1 MVSWLLLITIGL
13 PWIGAICIWR
23 IGDRHPRS
31 LHILAAIIAVLTGL
45 AALGMLPFAS
55 SAAAVQI
62 PLGGILGDFSLVPD
76 GLGILIAVIATVV
89 GSLAVIFSSNY
100 MHVEHEEEQLA
111 RYYALILFFIGAM
124 AGLGL
129 SGNLLFTFIFWEIT
143 AFCSYALISFH
154 NDDPKAVAGG
164 IKALIMTQL
173 GGVGLLA
180 GALLIYAYL
189 GDYQIS
195 TFLAKA
201 HSLPAGILALMA
213 FGFLAAAAAKSAQV
227 PLHSWLPDAME
238 APTPVT
244 ALIHAATMVNAGV
257 YLLARF
263 YPAFEGV
270 PGWRTAVIVVG
281 LFSALLAG
289 IMAMAADDIKRV
301 LAYSTISQLG
311 FMVYAVGTG
320 SIFASQLH
328 LLSHAIFKALLFL
341 GAGAIITAVGTRDL
355 GSMGG
360 LGRKMPF
367 VRAVFI
373 IGSLGLV
380 GLPLANG
387 FFSKDLIL
395 EGGLANAPLWTYIVM
410 LICVGIT
417 ALYSLRLVW
426 MVFQGDPRGSKP
438 THDGLPAMRF
448 SLALLAFG
456 TLTTW
461 LLAGGLNRMLA
472 GTLTFH
478 HIEIE
483 GTLEMARK
491 VFLAPPTWI
500 TLGVIT
506 LGFGSWIAHDVLVK
520 CTRAIKPAVT
530 SGLGFEW
537 VNQQVVNLVRRTASL
552 LQRTQTGQLNWN
564 IAGILAGLVLI
575 LLILVGGAV

>member
-1 MVSWLLLITIGL
+1 MVSWLLLVTIGL
-13 PWIGAICIWR
+13 PWLGAACIWLV
-23 IGDRHPRS
+23 GDHHPRS
-31 LHILAAIIAVLTGL
+31 LHILASIFAVVSGL
-45 AALGMLPFAS
+45 SALGMLPLAS
-55 SAAAVQI
+55 KAVAVRI
-62 PLGGILGDFSLVPD
+62 PLGGILGDFTLVPD
-76 GLGILIAVIATVV
+76 GLGVLIAVIATVV
-89 GSLAVIFSSNY
+89 GSLAVIFSINY
-100 MHVEHEEEQLA
+100 MQHEEEQLA

-195 TFLAKA
+195 TFLAGA
-201 HSLPAGILALMA
+201 HTLPANILSLMA
-213 FGFLAAAAAKSAQV
+213 FGFLVAAAAKSAQV

-263 YPAFEGV
+263 YPAFKNV
-270 PGWRTAVIVVG
+270 PGWCSTVTVVG
-281 LFSALLAG
+281 LLSALLAG
-289 IMAMAADDIKRV
+289 IMALAANDIKRV

-341 GAGAIITAVGTRDL
+341 GAGAIITAVGTRDM
-355 GSMGG
+355 GAMGG
-360 LGRKMPF
+360 LGKKMPF

-395 EGGLANAPLWTYIVM
+395 EGGLANGPLWAYIVM

-426 MVFQGDPRGSKP
+426 LVFFGDPRGSQP
-438 THDGLPAMRF
+438 THDGLPAMRV

-461 LLAGGLNRMLA
+461 LLAGGLSNMLA
-472 GTLTFH
+472 DTLPFH
-478 HIEIE
+478 QIETMS
-483 GTLEMARK
+483 TLGMVRK
-491 VFLAPPTWI
+491 IFLAPPTWMA
-500 TLGVIT
+500 LGVIV
-506 LGFGSWIAHDVLVK
+506 LGFGLWIARPVLVK
-520 CTRAIKPAVT
+520 WTRALKPVVA

-537 VNQQVVNLVRRTASL
+537 VNQQIVNLTRRTASA
-552 LQRTQTGQLNWN
+552 LQLTQTGQLSWN
-564 IAGILAGLVLI
+564 IAGILVGLVII
-575 LLILVGGAV
+575 LLILVRGA

>member
-1 MVSWLLLITIGL
+1 MLSGLLLVTIGF
-13 PWIGAICIWR
+13 PWLGAFCIWLV
-23 IGDRHPRS
+23 GNRHPRS
-31 LHILAAIIAVLTGL
+31 LHILATIFAVIPGL
-45 AALGMLPFAS
+45 AAIGMLPLAS
-55 SAAAVQI
+55 SAVAVRI
-62 PLGGILGDFSLVPD
+62 PIGGILGEFTLVPD

-89 GSLAVIFSSNY
+89 GSLAVIFSINY
-100 MHVEHEEEQLA
+100 MQHHEESLA

-129 SGNLLFTFIFWEIT
+129 SGSLLFAFIFWEIT

-195 TFLAKA
+195 TYLAQA
-201 HSLPAGILALMA
+201 HTLPAGILSLMA
-213 FGFLAAAAAKSAQV
+213 FGFLLAAAAKSAQV

-270 PGWRTAVIVVG
+270 PGWRTTVTVVG
-281 LFSALLAG
+281 LLSALLAG
-289 IMAMAADDIKRV
+289 LMALAANDIKRV
-301 LAYSTISQLG
+301 LAYSTVSQLG

-320 SIFASQLH
+320 SIFASQFH

-341 GAGAIITAVGTRDL
+341 GAGAIITAVGTRDML
-355 GSMGG
+355 SMGG
-360 LGRKMPF
+360 LGKKMPF

-395 EGGLANAPLWTYIVM
+395 EGGLANGPLWAYIVM

-426 MVFQGDPRGSKP
+426 MIFYGSPRGTEP
-438 THDGLPAMRF
+438 DHDGLPAMRV

-461 LLAGGLNRMLA
+461 LLAGGLSGMLA
-472 GTLTFH
+472 GSLPFHQIETL
-478 HIEIE
+478 
-483 GTLEMARK
+483 GTLEMVGK
-491 VFLAPPTWI
+491 IFLAPPTWLA
-500 TLGVIT
+500 LGMIV
-506 LGFGSWIAHDVLVK
+506 LGFGVWVARPALAK
-520 CTRAIKPAVT
+520 WTQALKPIVA

-537 VNQQVVNLVRRTASL
+537 INQRIVDLIKRTASQ

-575 LLILVGGAV
+575 LLILVRGAR

>member
-1 MVSWLLLITIGL
+1 MLIGLLWITIVL
-13 PWIGAICIWR
+13 PWLGAACIWLV
-23 IGDRHPRS
+23 GDRHPRS
-31 LHILAAIIAVLTGL
+31 LHTLAVIFAVTPGL
-45 AALGMLPFAS
+45 AALGMLPLAS
-55 SAAAVQI
+55 SSVAIRI
-62 PLGGILGDFSLVPD
+62 PFGGIFGDFTLVPD
-76 GLGILIAVIATVV
+76 GLGVLIAVIATLV
-89 GSLAVIFSSNY
+89 GSLAVIFSINY
-100 MHVEHEEEQLA
+100 MRNHEQQLA

-143 AFCSYALISFH
+143 AFCSYALISFF
-154 NDDPKAVAGG
+154 NDDPKAVTGG

-189 GDYQIS
+189 GNSQIS
-195 TFLAKA
+195 NFLAQA
-201 HSLPAGILALMA
+201 HTLPATILSLMA
-213 FGFLAAAAAKSAQV
+213 FGFLVAAAAKSAQV
-227 PLHSWLPDAME
+227 PMHSWLPDAME

-263 YPAFEGV
+263 YPAFQGV
-270 PGWRTAVIVVG
+270 PGWCTAVIVVG
-281 LFSALLAG
+281 LLSALLAG
-289 IMAMAADDIKRV
+289 LMALAADDIKRV
-301 LAYSTISQLG
+301 LAYSTVSQLG

-341 GAGAIITAVGTRDL
+341 GAGAVITAVGTRDL
-355 GSMGG
+355 HSMGG
-360 LGRKMPF
+360 LGKKMPF

-373 IGSLGLV
+373 IGTLGLV

-395 EGGLANAPLWTYIVM
+395 EGGLANGPLWAYIVM

-426 MVFQGDPRGSKP
+426 MVFYGSP
-438 THDGLPAMRF
+438 HGSEPAHDGLPAMRV
-448 SLALLAFG
+448 SLAVLAIG

-461 LLAGGLNRMLA
+461 LLAGPLNRMLA
-472 GTLTFH
+472 ATLPFH
-478 HIEIE
+478 QIEPVT
-483 GTLEMARK
+483 TLGMVAK
-491 VFLAPPTWI
+491 IFLAAPTWI
-500 TLGVIT
+500 VLGMIAV
-506 LGFGSWIAHDVLVK
+506 GFGLWIKRATFVK
-520 CTRAIKPAVT
+520 LTRKLKPAIA

-537 VNQQVVNLVRRTASL
+537 LNQQVVNLTTRAASI
-552 LQRTQTGQLNWN
+552 LQLSQTGQLNWN
-564 IAGILAGLVLI
+564 MAGILGGLLLI
-575 LLILVGGAV
+575 LLVLARGAR

>member
-1 MVSWLLLITIGL
+1 MVSWLLLITIFL
-13 PWIGAICIWR
+13 PWIGAFCIWR
-23 IGDRHPRS
+23 AGDRRPRS
-31 LHILAAIIAVLTGL
+31 LHILATIFAVISGL

-55 SAAAVQI
+55 STAAIRI
-62 PLGGILGDFSLVPD
+62 PIGGILGDFTLVPD
-76 GLGILIAVIATVV
+76 GLGVLIAAIATVV
-89 GSLAVIFSSNY
+89 GSLAVIFSIDY
-100 MHVEHEEEQLA
+100 MKHEEKQLA

-129 SGNLLFTFIFWEIT
+129 SGSLLFTFIFWEIT

-154 NDDPKAVAGG
+154 NDDPKAVTGG
-164 IKALIMTQL
+164 IKALIITQL

-180 GALLIYAYL
+180 GALLIFAYL

-195 TFLAKA
+195 TFLAQS
-201 HSLPAGILALMA
+201 HTLPAGILSLMA
-213 FGFLAAAAAKSAQV
+213 FGFLVAAAAKSAQV

-270 PGWRTAVIVVG
+270 PGWRTTVTVVG
-281 LFSALLAG
+281 LLSALLAG
-289 IMAMAADDIKRV
+289 IMALAADDIKRV
-301 LAYSTISQLG
+301 LAYSTVSQLG

-328 LLSHAIFKALLFL
+328 LLSHAVFKALLFL
-341 GAGAIITAVGTRDL
+341 GAGAIITAMGTRDL
-355 GSMGG
+355 HKMGG
-360 LGRKMPF
+360 LGKKMPF

-395 EGGLANAPLWTYIVM
+395 EGGLANGPLWTYIAM

-426 MVFQGDPRGSKP
+426 LVFFGVSRGTEP
-438 THDGLPAMRF
+438 AHDGLPAMRV
-448 SLALLAFG
+448 SLALLSFG

-461 LLAGGLNRMLA
+461 LLAGGLSRMLA
-472 GTLTFH
+472 GSLPFQT
-478 HIEIE
+478 IETE
-483 GTLEMARK
+483 GTLEMVRK
-491 VFLAPPTWI
+491 IFLAPPTWMA
-500 TLGVIT
+500 LGMIA
-506 LGFGSWIAHDVLVK
+506 LGFGLWIAHGALAK
-520 CTRAIKPAVT
+520 SSQALKPPAV

-537 VNQQVVNLVRRTASL
+537 VNQQIVNLTKRTASL

-575 LLILVGGAV
+575 LLILVQGA

>member
-1 MVSWLLLITIGL
+1 MVSWLLLITIFL
-13 PWIGAICIWR
+13 PWIGAFCIWR
-23 IGDRHPRS
+23 AGDRRPRS
-31 LHILAAIIAVLTGL
+31 LHILATIFAVISGL

-55 SAAAVQI
+55 STAAIRI
-62 PLGGILGDFSLVPD
+62 PIGGILGDFTLVPD
-76 GLGILIAVIATVV
+76 GLGVLIAAIATVV
-89 GSLAVIFSSNY
+89 GSLAVIFSIDY
-100 MHVEHEEEQLA
+100 MKHEEKQLA

-129 SGNLLFTFIFWEIT
+129 SGSLLFTFIFWEIT

-154 NDDPKAVAGG
+154 NDDPKAVTGG
-164 IKALIMTQL
+164 IKALIITQL

-180 GALLIYAYL
+180 GALLIFAYL

-195 TFLAKA
+195 TFLAQS
-201 HSLPAGILALMA
+201 HTLPAGILSLMA
-213 FGFLAAAAAKSAQV
+213 FGFLVAAAAKSAQV

-270 PGWRTAVIVVG
+270 PGWRTTVTVVG
-281 LFSALLAG
+281 LLSALLAG
-289 IMAMAADDIKRV
+289 IMALAADDIKRV
-301 LAYSTISQLG
+301 LAYSTVSQLG

-328 LLSHAIFKALLFL
+328 LLSHAVFKALLFL
-341 GAGAIITAVGTRDL
+341 GAGAIITAMGTRDL
-355 GSMGG
+355 HKMGG
-360 LGRKMPF
+360 LGKKMPF

-395 EGGLANAPLWTYIVM
+395 EGGLANGPLWTYIAM

-426 MVFQGDPRGSKP
+426 LVFFGVSRGTEP
-438 THDGLPAMRF
+438 AHDGLPAMRV
-448 SLALLAFG
+448 SLALLSFG

-461 LLAGGLNRMLA
+461 LLAGGLSRMLA
-472 GTLTFH
+472 GSLPFQT
-478 HIEIE
+478 IETE
-483 GTLEMARK
+483 GTLEMVRK
-491 VFLAPPTWI
+491 IFLAPPTWMA
-500 TLGVIT
+500 LGMIA
-506 LGFGSWIAHDVLVK
+506 LGFGLWIARGALAK
-520 CTRAIKPAVT
+520 SSQALKPPVV

-537 VNQQVVNLVRRTASL
+537 VNQQIVNLTKRTASL

-575 LLILVGGAV
+575 LLILVQGA

>member
-1 MVSWLLLITIGL
+1 MVSWLLLLTIGL
-13 PWIGAICIWR
+13 PWIGAVCVWR
-23 IGDRHPRS
+23 LGDRHPRRV
-31 LHILAAIIAVLTGL
+31 HTLATIFAVTSGL

-55 SAAAVQI
+55 SEAAVRI
-62 PLGGILGDFSLVPD
+62 PLGGILGDFTLVPD
-76 GLGILIAVIATVV
+76 GLGILISVIATVV
-89 GSLAVIFSSNY
+89 GSLAVIFSINY
-100 MHVEHEEEQLA
+100 MHVEHEEKQLA

-129 SGNLLFTFIFWEIT
+129 SGSLLFTFIFWEIT

-189 GDYQIS
+189 GDYQIN
-195 TFLAKA
+195 TFLAQA
-201 HSLPAGILALMA
+201 HTLPAGVLSLMA
-213 FGFLAAAAAKSAQV
+213 FGFLVAAAAKSAQV

-263 YPAFEGV
+263 YPAFAGV
-270 PGWRTAVIVVG
+270 PGWCITVTVVG
-281 LFSALLAG
+281 LLSALLAG
-289 IMAMAADDIKRV
+289 IMALAADDIKRV
-301 LAYSTISQLG
+301 LAYSTVSQLG

-328 LLSHAIFKALLFL
+328 LLSHAVFKALLFL
-341 GAGAIITAVGTRDL
+341 GAGAIITAVETRDL
-355 GSMGG
+355 RSMGG
-360 LGRKMPF
+360 LGKKMPF

-395 EGGLANAPLWTYIVM
+395 EGGLANGPLWAYFVM

-426 MVFQGDPRGSKP
+426 MVFYGERGGHEPS
-438 THDGLPAMRF
+438 HDGLPAMRI

-461 LLAGGLNRMLA
+461 LLAGGLNHILES
-472 GTLTFH
+472 TLPFH
-478 HIEIE
+478 SIEAE
-483 GTLEMARK
+483 TTLEMVRK
-491 VFLAPPTWI
+491 IFLAPPTWI
-500 TLGVIT
+500 TLGVIA
-506 LGFGSWIAHDVLVK
+506 LAFGLWIGRKALA
-520 CTRAIKPAVT
+520 RGAQAFKPVVA

-537 VNQQVVNLVRRTASL
+537 VNQQVVNLTRGTAAR

-564 IAGILAGLVLI
+564 IAGILSGLVLI
-575 LLILVGGAV
+575 LIILVRGAG